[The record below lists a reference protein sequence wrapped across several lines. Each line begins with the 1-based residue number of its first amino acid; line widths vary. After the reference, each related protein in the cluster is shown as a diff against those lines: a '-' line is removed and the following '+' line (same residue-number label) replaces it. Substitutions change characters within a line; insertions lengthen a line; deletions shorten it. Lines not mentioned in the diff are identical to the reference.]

1 MNGFYSEKA
10 YIQRDMKLKVLSE
23 TLAVT
28 RLESSNVIP
37 AWAVKSTF
45 FSLTKTADE
54 LSIVCDEK
62 DVPATEK
69 SERGWRCLK
78 VLGPLD
84 FSLTGIL
91 SSLAAPL
98 AEARIS
104 IFAIS
109 TFETDY
115 LLVKSKDLDHAV
127 AVLTKAGFFLIPH
140 FHSTKL

>member
-1 MNGFYSEKA
+1 
-10 YIQRDMKLKVLSE
+10 MKLKILDE
-23 TLAVT
+23 AFAVT
-28 RLESSNVIP
+28 RLEPSSSIP
-37 AWAVKSTF
+37 AWASKSSF
-45 FSLTKTADE
+45 FSVTKTSDE

-62 DVPATEK
+62 DVPETEK

-78 VLGPLD
+78 VIGPLD

-98 AEARIS
+98 AEAKIS

-109 TFETDY
+109 TFDTDY

-127 AVLTKAGFFLIPH
+127 AVLTQAGFLIPH
-140 FHSTKL
+140 LHSAEL